1 MSGDDGDFGA
11 SPPLPP
17 PRSLPL
23 FFFCFFAHPECSPML
38 PLRNYVSSPLLWT
51 NSESPPVANTQNML
65 RNMIWHTRIIGLSPW
80 ASDQARLTRRSPPAA
95 VAAAWRTCERR
106 GFSLSSPLSDKGEE
120 EEPNMGMAEGRGVWY
135 LERRSPSVPACVCA
149 GAGGAGGCQR
159 EPPPGLSSA
168 SRSAL
173 FPAARPQPAR
183 VLNSLPADSV
193 IYTSCICRRS

>member
-1 MSGDDGDFGA
+1 MPGSWLSSTPCLSCLVQMSGDHDHFGA

-23 FFFCFFAHPECSPML
+23 FFIFFTHPECSPML
-38 PLRNYVSSPLLWT
+38 PLRNCVSSPLLWT

-95 VAAAWRTCERR
+95 AWRTCERK

-120 EEPNMGMAEGRGVWY
+120 EEPNMGMAEGLGVWY

-149 GAGGAGGCQR
+149 GAGGDGGCR
-159 EPPPGLSSA
+159 EPPPGFSSA

-173 FPAARPQPAR
+173 FPAR
-183 VLNSLPADSV
+183 VYEFTV
-193 IYTSCICRRS
+193 G